1 MLDQNTFIETVQSVA
16 EIIRTSA
23 EPISREEIMSYFKD
37 MELNKAQ
44 EDMVFEFLITPHE
57 DAQPQDEDTQE
68 IASDYE
74 DESLE
79 SDIPNNVIYSEG
91 DPMDTLA
98 GGKNTKDKSADGI
111 SEDTDAEESEDDL
124 DIDEDSLIPDSPMFK
139 MYLEELEEIPDYT
152 KAEQEDMYKKLLSGD
167 ESVIHTISNFW
178 LKSVLAMAKKLAV
191 TSEGFEDVV
200 QEGNMGLFMCLTEL
214 CGSGDDIDVEKEL
227 LDAIEESMKA
237 CIREQTGED
246 ESENSVVGKVSLVNR
261 AVEQLKSEKG
271 KEPSIKELS
280 DYTSVDEEELLNLL
294 ELIKKADVK
303 KNKQDNN

>member
-23 EPISREEIMSYFKD
+23 EPIGRDEIMSYFKD

-57 DAQPQDEDTQE
+57 QE
-68 IASDYE
+68 NESAGDYE
-74 DESLE
+74 DESNEDELHGDE
-79 SDIPNNVIYSEG
+79 ASENAALNNIIYSEG
-91 DPMDTLA
+91 DSMDAIA
-98 GGKNTKDKSADGI
+98 GGKNNKDNQDN
-111 SEDTDAEESEDDL
+111 EAEP
-124 DIDEDSLIPDSPMFK
+124 DIDEDSLIPDSPMFR
-139 MYLEELEEIPDYT
+139 MYLEELEEMPDYT
-152 KAEQEDMYKKLLSGD
+152 KAEQDDMYKKLLAGD

-214 CGSGDDIDVEKEL
+214 CGCGDEIDVEKEL
-227 LDAIEESMKA
+227 LDAIEESMKE

-246 ESENSVVGKVSLVNR
+246 ES
-261 AVEQLKSEKG
+261 
-271 KEPSIKELS
+271 
-280 DYTSVDEEELLNLL
+280 
-294 ELIKKADVK
+294 
-303 KNKQDNN
+303 

>member
-23 EPISREEIMSYFKD
+23 EPIGRDEIMSYFKD

-57 DAQPQDEDTQE
+57 QENEDTC
-68 IASDYE
+68 DYE
-74 DESLE
+74 EKSQEDELQEDELQEDEASENAAL
-79 SDIPNNVIYSEG
+79 NNVIYSEG
-91 DPMDTLA
+91 DSMDAIA
-98 GGKNTKDKSADGI
+98 GGKNDKEKQDN
-111 SEDTDAEESEDDL
+111 EVQPE
-124 DIDEDSLIPDSPMFK
+124 IDEDSLIPDSPMFR

-152 KAEQEDMYKKLLSGD
+152 KAEQDDMYKKLLAGD

-214 CGSGDDIDVEKEL
+214 CGCGDEIDVEKEL
-227 LDAIEESMKA
+227 LDAIEESMKE

-246 ESENSVVGKVSLVNR
+246 ESENTVVGKVSLVNR
-261 AVEQLKSEKG
+261 AVEKLKSDKG
-271 KEPSIKELS
+271 FEPSLSELS
-280 DYTSVDEEELLNLL
+280 GYTGVDEEELEKLL
-294 ELIKKADVK
+294 ELIKKADVE
-303 KNKQDNN
+303 KNKQDSK

>member
-23 EPISREEIMSYFKD
+23 EPIGRDEIMSYFKD

-57 DAQPQDEDTQE
+57 Q
-68 IASDYE
+68 E
-74 DESLE
+74 DESAGDYEEKSREDELHE
-79 SDIPNNVIYSEG
+79 DELHEDEASENAALNNVIYSEG
-91 DPMDTLA
+91 DSMDAIA
-98 GGKNTKDKSADGI
+98 GGKNDKEKQDN
-111 SEDTDAEESEDDL
+111 EAEP
-124 DIDEDSLIPDSPMFK
+124 DIDEDSLIPDSPMFR
-139 MYLEELEEIPDYT
+139 MYLEELEEIPNYT
-152 KAEQEDMYKKLLSGD
+152 KAEQDDMYKKLLAGD

-214 CGSGDDIDVEKEL
+214 CGCGDEIDVEKEL

-246 ESENSVVGKVSLVNR
+246 ESENTVVGKVSLVNR
-261 AVEQLKSEKG
+261 AVEKLKSDKG
-271 KEPSIKELS
+271 FEPSLSELS
-280 DYTSVDEEELLNLL
+280 GYTGVDEEELENLL
-294 ELIKKADVK
+294 ELIKKADVE
-303 KNKQDNN
+303 KNKQDSK

>member
-23 EPISREEIMSYFKD
+23 EPIGRDEIMSYFKD

-57 DAQPQDEDTQE
+57 QENEDTC
-68 IASDYE
+68 DYE
-74 DESLE
+74 DGSHEDELHEDEASENTAL
-79 SDIPNNVIYSEG
+79 NNVIYSEG
-91 DPMDTLA
+91 DSMDAIA
-98 GGKNTKDKSADGI
+98 GGKNDKDKQDN
-111 SEDTDAEESEDDL
+111 EDES
-124 DIDEDSLIPDSPMFK
+124 DIDEDSLIPDSPMFR

-152 KAEQEDMYKKLLSGD
+152 KAEQDDMYKKLLAGD

-214 CGSGDDIDVEKEL
+214 CGCGDEIDVEKEL

-246 ESENSVVGKVSLVNR
+246 ESENTVVGKVSLVNR
-261 AVEQLKSEKG
+261 AVEKLKSDKG
-271 KEPSIKELS
+271 FEPSLSELS
-280 DYTSVDEEELLNLL
+280 GYTGVDEEELENLL
-294 ELIKKADVK
+294 ELIKKADVE
-303 KNKQDNN
+303 KNKQDSK

>member
-23 EPISREEIMSYFKD
+23 EPIGRDEIMSYFKD

-57 DAQPQDEDTQE
+57 QE
-68 IASDYE
+68 ESAGDYE
-74 DESLE
+74 DESHEDELHENEE
-79 SDIPNNVIYSEG
+79 SENDTLNNVIYSEG
-91 DPMDTLA
+91 DSMDAIA
-98 GGKNTKDKSADGI
+98 GGKNDKDKQDN
-111 SEDTDAEESEDDL
+111 EDES
-124 DIDEDSLIPDSPMFK
+124 DIDEDSLIPDSPMFR

-152 KAEQEDMYKKLLSGD
+152 KAEQDEMYKKLLAGD
-167 ESVIHTISNFW
+167 DSVIHTISNFW

-214 CGSGDDIDVEKEL
+214 CGCGDEIDVEKEL

-246 ESENSVVGKVSLVNR
+246 ESENTVVGKVSLVNR
-261 AVEQLKSEKG
+261 AVEKLKSDKG
-271 KEPSIKELS
+271 FEPSLSELS
-280 DYTSVDEEELLNLL
+280 GYTGVDEEELENLL
-294 ELIKKADVK
+294 ELIKKADVE
-303 KNKQDNN
+303 KNKQDSK

>member
-23 EPISREEIMSYFKD
+23 EPIGRDEIMSYFKD

-57 DAQPQDEDTQE
+57 QE
-68 IASDYE
+68 ESAGDYE
-74 DESLE
+74 DESHEDELHENEE
-79 SDIPNNVIYSEG
+79 SENDTLNNVIYSEG
-91 DPMDTLA
+91 DSMDAIA
-98 GGKNTKDKSADGI
+98 GGKNDKDKQDN
-111 SEDTDAEESEDDL
+111 EDES
-124 DIDEDSLIPDSPMFK
+124 DIDEDSLIPDSPMFR

-152 KAEQEDMYKKLLSGD
+152 KAEQDEMYKKLLAGD
-167 ESVIHTISNFW
+167 DSVIHTISNFW

-214 CGSGDDIDVEKEL
+214 CGCGDEIDVEKEL

-246 ESENSVVGKVSLVNR
+246 ESENTVVGKVSLVNR
-261 AVEQLKSEKG
+261 AVEKLKSDKG
-271 KEPSIKELS
+271 FEPSLSELS
-280 DYTSVDEEELLNLL
+280 GYTGVDEEELEKLL
-294 ELIKKADVK
+294 ELIKKADVE
-303 KNKQDNN
+303 KNKQDSK